1 MCTLLYLTQ
10 KKTWELRAKH
20 FMHGTTLATKWRTQ
34 NIFCSLWEKQNIS
47 QNLSVSAKENG
58 GGCGWDKGL
67 RRRGRRWSRN
77 TWWRCARFGLDS
89 CVPRASGTRCDHC
102 VRSKR
107 KWEKKERVSNKT
119 KRNEQITRNRDVQTQ
134 KHKCSAINH
143 ETIKIRLVTVV
154 ASKRKFSPS
163 GVSRV
168 REPYVLH
175 WC

>member
-1 MCTLLYLTQ
+1 M
-10 KKTWELRAKH
+10 
-20 FMHGTTLATKWRTQ
+20 GTTSQTLHARYNFGDKMRHKKFSTR
-34 NIFCSLWEKQNIS
+34 FWEKQDIS
-47 QNLSVSAKENG
+47 QKLSVSAKENG
-58 GGCGWDKGL
+58 
-67 RRRGRRWSRN
+67 RGVWVRQKIRAERRWPRN

-143 ETIKIRLVTVV
+143 ETIKIRLVRVV